1 MKVNVDLIGEIS
13 WMKEKG
19 EALENGL
26 SEKDMITYIYV
37 FFLLF
42 TFKYKKEMIT
52 P

>member
-26 SEKDMITYIYV
+26 SEKDIITYIHV
-37 FFLLF
+37 FFYYLRLN
-42 TFKYKKEMIT
+42 TR
-52 P
+52 